1 MKTRSGSWKA
11 KLILLVALL
20 LFWAAALWQVGTPS
34 FWYDEIFNTDLVLG
48 HDLGGFFDVLRFE
61 QPYPPL
67 YCLFLKGWSAALG
80 ARAYAPGLEPSNG
93 LELLLRFPSVVAG
106 LLTLAVLVSL
116 ARKLCLRGAAILP
129 LLLALHPTLL
139 WYARDARM
147 YSLWIFWVLLAVYGL
162 VSERRKVWVLA
173 GAAALLTHYFS
184 LFPLAGAALAALLFR
199 TRRRE
204 NVSSQ
209 YLRAPGR
216 SPDRAR
222 LWLGQETGH
231 SYLPLFIERIREN
244 LKWLALP
251 FLPWLLWSL
260 VAFRVTF
267 GFESFAT
274 GSPPTWRTL
283 LSELGPDLLTAR
295 VFLLPLER
303 SPAAGWGYGLLA
315 AALLG
320 LFLLALDDPRRGGIV
335 AGAVVLGVA
344 GTFGLAQLRPVQHV
358 RYLVWALPLLTLGLA
373 ALVAMPLKWLGR
385 PRLAPAL
392 LGILALPALAWGV
405 DRSRAV
411 LQADRT
417 VWHPDFRAAVA
428 LLNTRAQ
435 PGDRGVAVAAHGMQ
449 VFTAYRS
456 VVPFVAGP
464 AIGERLQ
471 PARAAQLIAPRPGR
485 RWVLLYQ
492 DDAVD
497 PGQVLLGTLEMAGG
511 HRVELLYSRELRLF
525 AYALPEGANAR
536 PLAPQTPLEAPFDGG
551 VTLRGVSH
559 RRAGRLL
566 TVVLFWELREPQK
579 QSLTGAVHLVRQAG
593 EHTLTQQDKPVLSA
607 YWPLPKLP
615 VGEMLPDR
623 YELILPPAT
632 AGVPAGDYHLFAL
645 LYDRESGAR
654 RRLPSGAD
662 MVDLG
667 TISLP

>member
-1 MKTRSGSWKA
+1 MKTRLGSSGGA
-11 KLILLVALL
+11 KFILPVALL
-20 LFWAAALWQVGTPS
+20 LFWAAALWQVGAPS

-48 HDLGGFFDVLRFE
+48 HDLGGLLGVLRFE

-67 YCLFLKGWSAALG
+67 YCLFLQAWSAVLG
-80 ARAYAPGLEPSNG
+80 SRAYAPGLEPSNG
-93 LELLLRFPSVVAG
+93 LELLLRFPSIVAG
-106 LLTLAVLVSL
+106 LLTLAMLAPL
-116 ARKLCLRGAAILP
+116 ARQLRLRCALLLP

-162 VSERRKVWVLA
+162 VSERRWLWVLA

-184 LFPLAGAALAALLFR
+184 LFPLAGAALAAFLFR
-199 TRRRE
+199 PRR
-204 NVSSQ
+204 
-209 YLRAPGR
+209 
-216 SPDRAR
+216 
-222 LWLGQETGH
+222 
-231 SYLPLFIERIREN
+231 REN

-260 VAFRVTF
+260 FAFRVTL

-274 GSPPTWRTL
+274 GSPPAWQTF

-295 VFLLPLER
+295 VFLLPLEC
-303 SPAAGWGYGLLA
+303 SLAAGWGYGLLA
-315 AALLG
+315 AALAG
-320 LFLLALDDPRRGGIV
+320 LFLLALDDPCCGGV
-335 AGAVVLGVA
+335 VTGAVVLGAA

-358 RYLVWALPLLTLGLA
+358 RYLIWALPLLTLGLA
-373 ALVAMPLKWLGR
+373 ALVAIPLKWLGR

-417 VWHPDFRAAVA
+417 VWYPDFRAAVA
-428 LLNTRAQ
+428 LLNTRSQ
-435 PGDRGVAVAAHGMQ
+435 PEDRGVAVAAHGTQ

-471 PARAAQLIAPRPGR
+471 PARAAQLIAPGPGR

-525 AYALPEGANAR
+525 AYALPEGAVAH
-536 PLAPQTPLEAPFDGG
+536 PLAPQTPLEAPFEGG
-551 VTLRGVSH
+551 VTLRGVS
-559 RRAGRLL
+559 RQRAGRLL
-566 TVVLFWELREPQK
+566 TVVLFWELQEPQK
-579 QSLTGAVHLVRQAG
+579 QSLAGAVHLVRQAG
-593 EHTLTQQDKPVLSA
+593 EHTITQRDKPVLSA

-615 VGEMLPDR
+615 VGEVLPDC
-623 YELILPPAT
+623 YELTLPPEA

>member
-1 MKTRSGSWKA
+1 MKTRSGLGGA

-20 LFWAAALWQVGTPS
+20 LFWAAALWQVGEPS
-34 FWYDEIFNTDLVLG
+34 FWYDEIFNTDLALG
-48 HDLGGFFDVLRFE
+48 HDLGGLLDVLRFE

-67 YCLFLKGWSAALG
+67 YCLFLKAWSVVLG

-106 LLTLAVLVSL
+106 LLTLSVLATL
-116 ARKLCLRGAAILP
+116 ARKLRLRGAVLLP

-162 VSERRKVWVLA
+162 VSERWKVWVLA

-184 LFPLAGAALAALLFR
+184 LFPLAGAALAAFLFR
-199 TRRRE
+199 PRR
-204 NVSSQ
+204 
-209 YLRAPGR
+209 
-216 SPDRAR
+216 
-222 LWLGQETGH
+222 
-231 SYLPLFIERIREN
+231 REN
-244 LKWLALP
+244 LKWLAAP

-260 VAFRVTF
+260 FAFRVTF

-274 GSPPTWRTL
+274 GSPPTLRTFL
-283 LSELGPDLLTAR
+283 LELGPDLFTAR

-303 SPAAGWGYGLLA
+303 SLASGWGYGLLA

-335 AGAVVLGVA
+335 AGAVVIGAA
-344 GTFGLAQLRPVQHV
+344 GTFALAQLRPVQHV
-358 RYLVWALPLLTLGLA
+358 RYLVWALPLLALGLA
-373 ALVAMPLKWLGR
+373 ELVAVPLKWSGR

-428 LLNTRAQ
+428 LLNTRSQ
-435 PGDRGVAVAAHGMQ
+435 PEDRGVAVAAHGMQ

-456 VVPFVAGP
+456 VVSFVAGP

-471 PARAAQLIAPRPGR
+471 PAPAAQLIAPGPGR

-525 AYALPEGANAR
+525 AYALPEGAVAR
-536 PLAPQTPLEAPFDGG
+536 PLAPQTPLDAPFEGG
-551 VTLRGVSH
+551 VTLRGVS
-559 RRAGRLL
+559 RQRAGRLL
-566 TVVLFWELREPQK
+566 TVILFWELQEPQT
-579 QSLTGAVHLVRQAG
+579 QSLVGAVHLVRQAG
-593 EHTLTQQDKPVLSA
+593 EHTITQRDKPVLSN

-615 VGEMLPDR
+615 VGEVLPDC
-623 YELILPPAT
+623 YELILPPEA

>member
-20 LFWAAALWQVGTPS
+20 LFWAAALWQVGEPS

-67 YCLFLKGWSAALG
+67 YCLFLKAWSAALG

-199 TRRRE
+199 PRR
-204 NVSSQ
+204 
-209 YLRAPGR
+209 
-216 SPDRAR
+216 
-222 LWLGQETGH
+222 
-231 SYLPLFIERIREN
+231 REN

-260 VAFRVTF
+260 AAFRVTF

-315 AALLG
+315 VALLG

-405 DRSRAV
+405 DRSRTA
-411 LQADRT
+411 LQA
-417 VWHPDFRAAVA
+417 
-428 LLNTRAQ
+428 
-435 PGDRGVAVAAHGMQ
+435 
-449 VFTAYRS
+449 S
-456 VVPFVAGP
+456 AGKAKMP
-464 AIGERLQ
+464 
-471 PARAAQLIAPRPGR
+471 
-485 RWVLLYQ
+485 
-492 DDAVD
+492 
-497 PGQVLLGTLEMAGG
+497 
-511 HRVELLYSRELRLF
+511 
-525 AYALPEGANAR
+525 N
-536 PLAPQTPLEAPFDGG
+536 
-551 VTLRGVSH
+551 
-559 RRAGRLL
+559 
-566 TVVLFWELREPQK
+566 
-579 QSLTGAVHLVRQAG
+579 
-593 EHTLTQQDKPVLSA
+593 
-607 YWPLPKLP
+607 
-615 VGEMLPDR
+615 
-623 YELILPPAT
+623 
-632 AGVPAGDYHLFAL
+632 
-645 LYDRESGAR
+645 
-654 RRLPSGAD
+654 
-662 MVDLG
+662 
-667 TISLP
+667 